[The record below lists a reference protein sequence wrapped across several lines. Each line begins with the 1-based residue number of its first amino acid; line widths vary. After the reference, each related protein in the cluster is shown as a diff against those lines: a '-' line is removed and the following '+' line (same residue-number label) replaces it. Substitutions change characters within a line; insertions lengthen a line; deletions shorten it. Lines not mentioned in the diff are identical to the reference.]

1 MEAGRW
7 RKSWNRVNSCRRWRE
22 KYQTQNCLL
31 FTEWSCWLCGTSFKN
46 WRLKQRSLILINPLS
61 SSMSLLHC
69 RQVRHND
76 EKAKGW
82 SWRDSRE
89 PLVRRGLLSKRCGFL
104 KLSVLLAFNAISQSS
119 LFVPWPCFLIA
130 RNWNWDE
137 TWERGRW
144 GLIIIIII
152 IKIIRLRS
160 RHTTRIVMYID
171 YHQSSFNNISMGI
184 RWWWGIWLKLST

>member
-1 MEAGRW
+1 
-7 RKSWNRVNSCRRWRE
+7 
-22 KYQTQNCLL
+22 
-31 FTEWSCWLCGTSFKN
+31 
-46 WRLKQRSLILINPLS
+46 
-61 SSMSLLHC
+61 MSLLHC

-171 YHQSSFNNISMGI
+171 YHQSSFNNISSGNKMMRNLIKTINSRFII
-184 RWWWGIWLKLST
+184 RRVVGMIILKLTRIDWQFTGNPSVHTQII